1 VAGDLSTALNVPG
14 MGGDLL
20 RRLAP
25 LLDLARRLGRLA
37 LALADGPVKSVEVAY
52 GGKEEGAQR
61 PVLVAAL
68 EGLLTAMNAGPVSLV
83 NAQVLA
89 EEKGMQLGTKTGAP
103 ETGFETSIGVK
114 VDTARGRVRVTG
126 ALIGDSHGRVIR
138 IDDYHVDVVPDG
150 WMLVIKNRDVPGVI
164 GRVGSALG
172 SAGINIA
179 SYHQARRAPQAAGGP
194 GDALAAINVDQA
206 LTNGV
211 LDKLQ
216 GLPDVV
222 EVRLANFGD

>member
-1 VAGDLSTALNVPG
+1 
-14 MGGDLL
+14 
-20 RRLAP
+20 
-25 LLDLARRLGRLA
+25 
-37 LALADGPVKSVEVAY
+37 VEVAY

-68 EGLLTAMNAGPVSLV
+68 EGLLTAMNVGPVSLV

-89 EEKGMQLGTKTGAP
+89 EEKGIQLGSKTGAP

-138 IDDYHVDVVPDG
+138 IDDFHVDVAPDG

-179 SYHQARRAPQAAGGP
+179 SYHQARRAPQAGSNGP

>member
-1 VAGDLSTALNVPG
+1 
-14 MGGDLL
+14 
-20 RRLAP
+20 
-25 LLDLARRLGRLA
+25 
-37 LALADGPVKSVEVAY
+37 
-52 GGKEEGAQR
+52 
-61 PVLVAAL
+61 
-68 EGLLTAMNAGPVSLV
+68 VSLV

-89 EEKGMQLGTKTGAP
+89 EEKGIQLAMRQGAP
-103 ETGFETSIGVK
+103 DAGFETSIGVK
-114 VDTARGRVRVTG
+114 VDTARGRVRVAG

-138 IDDYHVDVVPDG
+138 IDDYHVDISPVG
-150 WMLVIKNRDVPGVI
+150 WMLVVRNRDVPGVI
-164 GRVGSALG
+164 GKVGSALG

-179 SYHQARRAPQAAGGP
+179 SYHQARRGAQAGGAGS

-216 GLPDVV
+216 ALPDVL